1 MNNVWAVL
9 LNVAWIIL
17 GFVAYYF
24 RTKTIIIDTA
34 VEKIG
39 EAEEAYKDCVKAGSQ
54 KQEFVVNA
62 IYDYLPAPM
71 KLFFTKEIIRSLV
84 QKAFDEIQNYAM
96 LQLDKIFNKDKK
108 EEAIPEK

>member
-1 MNNVWAVL
+1 MNNVLAVL
-9 LNVAWIIL
+9 LNAAWIIL
-17 GFVAYYF
+17 GFMVFYF
-24 RTKTIIIDTA
+24 KTKTNIINTA

-39 EAEEAYKDCVKAGSQ
+39 EAEETYKDYVKAGSL